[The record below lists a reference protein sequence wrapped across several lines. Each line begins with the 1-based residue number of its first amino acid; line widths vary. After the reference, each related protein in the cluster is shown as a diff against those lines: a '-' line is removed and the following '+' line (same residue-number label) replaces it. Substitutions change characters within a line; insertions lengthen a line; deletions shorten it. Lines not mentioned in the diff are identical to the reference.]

1 MIKEMKNNFIK
12 YMIFEYFTKLV
23 IKSIAY
29 KYFYLPIYKEI
40 IIIFK
45 TNNFNYILNLDY
57 FYKIIYLYK
66 K

>member
-1 MIKEMKNNFIK
+1 MMMIKEMKNNFIK

-45 TNNFNYILNLDY
+45 TNNFNYILNLDC
-57 FYKIIYLYK
+57 FY
-66 K
+66 

>member
-1 MIKEMKNNFIK
+1 
-12 YMIFEYFTKLV
+12 MIFEYFTKLV

-45 TNNFNYILNLDY
+45 TNNFNYILNLDC

>member
-1 MIKEMKNNFIK
+1 MMMIKEMKNNFIK

-29 KYFYLPIYKEI
+29 KYFYLTIYKEI

-45 TNNFNYILNLDY
+45 TNNFNYILNLDC
-57 FYKIIYLYK
+57 FY
-66 K
+66 

>member
-57 FYKIIYLYK
+57 FYKIIYLFF
-66 K
+66 

>member
-29 KYFYLPIYKEI
+29 KYFNLPI
-40 IIIFK
+40 
-45 TNNFNYILNLDY
+45 
-57 FYKIIYLYK
+57 
-66 K
+66 

>member
-45 TNNFNYILNLDY
+45 TNNFNYILNLDC
-57 FYKIIYLYK
+57 FY
-66 K
+66 